1 MHPARYHRCPQLGS
15 AKVLLRRRAD
25 MLHRQEEGPEDRGS
39 GHLARGRA
47 SARRDSQ
54 PQAGRYTRWT
64 GVREMRGAHAYRVA
78 LLPPSITRRQEQR
91 LDLVGLSHLA
101 DAGGLN
107 EVWQLEGGLLN
118 AALALQVLPLLTPVA
133 GHRHAVAVRLQ
144 AAWIGAQYGKST
156 SGVEGPR
163 SKEQVQCCSRA
174 AEEMSKLSCC
184 RRGGCLQ
191 HPQEPQRQFGWQ

>member
-1 MHPARYHRCPQLGS
+1 
-15 AKVLLRRRAD
+15 
-25 MLHRQEEGPEDRGS
+25 
-39 GHLARGRA
+39 
-47 SARRDSQ
+47 
-54 PQAGRYTRWT
+54 
-64 GVREMRGAHAYRVA
+64 MRGAHACRVA
-78 LLPPSITRRQEQR
+78 LLPPSITRRQVQR

-156 SGVEGPR
+156 SGVEGPH
-163 SKEQVQCCSRA
+163 SKEQVPCCSRA
-174 AEEMSKLSCC
+174 AEEMSAAELLQTRGMLAAPTGATKAIRLAIVGGQKESHQQAQMACVASCWTHGCPEHYGVHAHIATSILLEDTGLHQGNGHWPEVKVLSS
-184 RRGGCLQ
+184 
-191 HPQEPQRQFGWQ
+191 P